1 MRCTEDFKY
10 LIWSTENNVLSK
22 MNLLLFMLHSVHL
35 ASTNQ
40 NLLIIY
46 FILFL
51 AVPSLWV
58 TLVEIRQRWFPYSSM
73 HLLVL
78 PEHHPKTCMFYP
90 YDLRVIP
97 AYQLCSSKDHL
108 EVHCL
113 SYITDND
120 KKKKKTHTH
129 THWKH
134 LVIWSSM
141 HIILSLNNSLNQDL
155 YNKSLI
161 QF

>member
-1 MRCTEDFKY
+1 
-10 LIWSTENNVLSK
+10 

-40 NLLIIY
+40 NLLIYLFY

-51 AVPSLWV
+51 ALPSLWV

-78 PEHHPKTCMFYP
+78 PEHNTKTSMFYP
-90 YDLRVIP
+90 HDLRVIP
-97 AYQLCSSKDHL
+97 AYQLSSSKDHL

-120 KKKKKTHTH
+120 KKKKENTQQTFSY
-129 THWKH
+129 
-134 LVIWSSM
+134 L
-141 HIILSLNNSLNQDL
+141 IIDAHNSQNKQKSAAQFESRSL
-155 YNKSLI
+155 
-161 QF
+161 